1 VQHYHLDIS
10 MPVALDQSFTYLATE
25 KIPSGC
31 RVTVPFGE
39 RNRQTVGVVLGLSQK
54 APDPAYR
61 MKTIL
66 ARLDDVPIYS
76 SVLLDLARWM
86 SSYYMH
92 PLGEVLRTMLPASRV
107 KKKTSKVILTESGK
121 LLWKDQTDPRGALFR
136 MIWKKASG
144 SCSLK
149 VFKERMEEAI
159 AAGLP
164 KVTLARLQK
173 EGFVLKEEKTETK
186 ARGGK
191 TTPQVESESE
201 TLLPATVAQNLTAE
215 QRGVFERLVSEGVTQ
230 AQSKPFLL
238 HGVTGAGKTE
248 VYLHLIAQVLEQ
260 DPKHQILVMVPEI
273 ALTPQMTRIFTARFP
288 GQVSVVH
295 SAMADT
301 ERWSQMEAIR
311 SGERQILIG
320 PRSAVF
326 AAFVQLKL
334 LIVDEEHDSSYKQT
348 TGLTYNGRDVAVM
361 RGHLEKAT
369 VLLGSATPSLESYAN
384 AQQGKYQLLELPHR
398 VHGRGLP
405 DVQLIEADIN
415 QAFARKLTPRGQV
428 QRLTELPIDP
438 RIMEALRENHARG
451 MQSMVIVN
459 RRGFAYFLFS
469 MRERKAVSCPQCS
482 ISMTVHKNSSILRC
496 HYCDFSQRVDDV
508 VPVDERDAFVMV
520 GYGSEQ
526 MELYLRE
533 ALPGARIQRVDSDTT
548 SNREALPTMLTDF
561 REGRIDVLVGTQM
574 LAKGHDFAR
583 VTLICILEVDQ
594 VLNLPD
600 FRAGERA
607 FQLMV
612 QASGRAGRGEHSGCV
627 MVQTQKPDHPILQ
640 AGLQHNFQAFWLDQ
654 EPFRRQHGYPP
665 FGRMIL
671 FEYSGTRKD
680 QLDDLMRSIDRW
692 VSESLKRS
700 AASLQALQVLGPAVP
715 PIEMIRGRLR
725 RTLLLVSADRK
736 ILAWFA
742 QQLRTAFAELKGD
755 LRLRIDVDP
764 QSLM

>member
-1 VQHYHLDIS
+1 

-39 RNRQTVGVVLGLSQK
+39 RNRQTVGVVLGPSQK

-61 MKTIL
+61 MKSIL
-66 ARLDDVPIYS
+66 ARLDETPIYS
-76 SVLLDLARWM
+76 SILLDLARWM

-107 KKKTSKVILTESGK
+107 KKKTSKVVLTETGK
-121 LLWKDQTDPRGALFR
+121 LMWKDQEDPRGALFR

-149 VFKERMEEAI
+149 VFKERMGEAQ
-159 AAGLP
+159 AKGLP

-173 EGFVLKEEKTETK
+173 EGYVLKEEKTETK

-191 TTPQVESESE
+191 AAPHIPENEVLVQPSR
-201 TLLPATVAQNLTAE
+201 AQNLTAE
-215 QRGVFERLVSEGVTQ
+215 QSAVFQGLVNEGMNQT
-230 AQSKPFLL
+230 QSKPFLL

-260 DPKHQILVMVPEI
+260 DPKNQVLVMVPEI

-288 GQVSVVH
+288 GKVSVVH

-311 SGERQILIG
+311 NGERQILIG

-361 RGHLEKAT
+361 RGYLEKAV

-384 AQQGKYQLLELPHR
+384 AQLGKYQLLELPNR

-405 DVQLIEADIN
+405 DVQLIEADIAK
-415 QAFARKLTPRGQV
+415 AFATRLSPRGQIP
-428 QRLTELPIDP
+428 RLLELPVDP
-438 RIMEALRENHARG
+438 RIVEALRENHARG

-469 MRERKAVSCPQCS
+469 LRERKAVSCPQCS
-482 ISMTVHKNSSILRC
+482 ISMTVHKNSSMLRC
-496 HYCDFSQRVDDV
+496 HYCDFMQKVDDV
-508 VPVDERDAFVMV
+508 VPAEERDAFVMV

-548 SNREALPTMLTDF
+548 TNREALPTMLTDF

-640 AGLQHNFQAFWLDQ
+640 AGLQHNFQAFWQDQ

-736 ILAWFA
+736 ILSWFA
-742 QQLRTAFAELKGD
+742 QQLRSAFAELKGD

>member
-1 VQHYHLDIS
+1 
-10 MPVALDQSFTYLATE
+10 MPVALDQSFTYLAAE

-39 RNRQTVGVVLGLSQK
+39 RNRQTVGVVLGPSQK
-54 APDPAYR
+54 APDPAY
-61 MKTIL
+61 KLKSIL
-66 ARLDDVPIYS
+66 SRLDDAPIYS
-76 SVLLDLARWM
+76 PVLLDLARWM

-107 KKKTSKVILTESGK
+107 KKKTSKVVLTESGK
-121 LLWKDQTDPRGALFR
+121 LLWKDPDDPRGALFR

-144 SCSLK
+144 SCALK
-149 VFKERMEEAI
+149 TFKERMEEAQ

-164 KVTLARLQK
+164 KLTLARLQK
-173 EGFVLKEEKTETK
+173 EGLVLKEEKTETK
-186 ARGGK
+186 ARGRKVDAAAPSPSSG
-191 TTPQVESESE
+191 EGSDAAR
-201 TLLPATVAQNLTAE
+201 PATGSQTLTPE
-215 QRGVFERLVSEGVTQ
+215 QEAVFQRVVHEGLTQ

-248 VYLHLIAQVLEQ
+248 VYLHLIAKALEQ
-260 DPKHQILVMVPEI
+260 DPRNQILVMVPEI

-295 SAMADT
+295 SAMADA
-301 ERWSQMEAIR
+301 ERWAQMEAIR

-326 AAFVQLKL
+326 AACVQLKL

-361 RGHLEKAT
+361 RAWLEKAV

-384 AQQGKYQLLELPHR
+384 AQQGKYQLLELPNR

-405 DVQLIEADIN
+405 DVQLIQADIE
-415 QAFARKLTPRGQV
+415 QAFARRLSPRGQIP
-428 QRLTELPIDP
+428 RLMELPIDP
-438 RIMEALRENHARG
+438 RIVEALRDNHARG

-469 MRERKAVSCPQCS
+469 LRERKAVSCPQCS
-482 ISMTVHKNSSILRC
+482 ISMTVHKNSSVLRC
-496 HYCDFSQRVDDV
+496 HYCDFSQRVDDI
-508 VPVDERDAFVMV
+508 VPAEERDAYVMV

-640 AGLQHNFQAFWLDQ
+640 AGLQHDFQAFWQDQ
-654 EPFRRQHGYPP
+654 EPFRRLHGYPP

-680 QLDDLMRSIDRW
+680 QLDELVRSIDRW

-700 AASLQALQVLGPAVP
+700 ASSLQALQVLGPAVP

-742 QQLRTAFAELKGD
+742 QQLRSAFAELKGD
-755 LRLRIDVDP
+755 LRVRIDVDP

>member
-1 VQHYHLDIS
+1 

-39 RNRQTVGVVLGLSQK
+39 RNRQTVGVVLGLSHK
-54 APDPAYR
+54 EPDPAYR
-61 MKTIL
+61 MKSIV

-76 SVLLDLARWM
+76 PVLLDLARWM

-107 KKKTSKVILTESGK
+107 KKKTSKVILTESGR

-136 MIWKKASG
+136 TIWKKASG

-159 AAGLP
+159 AAGHA

-173 EGFVLKEEKTETK
+173 EGLVLKEEKTETK

-191 TTPQVESESE
+191 ATPQVELESE
-201 TLLPATVAQNLTAE
+201 VPLPATDAQSLTAE
-215 QRGVFERLVSEGVTQ
+215 QKGVFERLVSEGLTQ

-248 VYLHLIAQVLEQ
+248 VYLHLIAQVLAQ
-260 DPKHQILVMVPEI
+260 NPKNQILVMVPEI

-361 RGHLEKAT
+361 RGYLEKAT

-384 AQQGKYQLLELPHR
+384 AQQGKYQLLELPNR

-405 DVQLIEADIN
+405 DVQLIEADIH

-438 RIMEALRENHARG
+438 RIVEALRENHARG

-508 VPVDERDAFVMV
+508 VPVDERDAYVMV

-548 SNREALPTMLTDF
+548 INREALPTMLTDF

>member
-1 VQHYHLDIS
+1 

-54 APDPAYR
+54 VPDPAYR
-61 MKTIL
+61 MKSIV
-66 ARLDDVPIYS
+66 ARLDEVPIYS

-173 EGFVLKEEKTETK
+173 EGLVLKEEKTETK

-191 TTPQVESESE
+191 TAPQVEAESE
-201 TLLPATVAQNLTAE
+201 APLPAADAQNLTAE

-248 VYLHLIAQVLEQ
+248 VYLHLIARVLEQ
-260 DPKHQILVMVPEI
+260 DPKNQILVMVPEI

-361 RGHLEKAT
+361 RGYLEKAT

-384 AQQGKYQLLELPHR
+384 AQQGKYQLLELPNR

-405 DVQLIEADIN
+405 DVQLIEADIH

-438 RIMEALRENHARG
+438 RIVEALRENHARG

-508 VPVDERDAFVMV
+508 VPVDERDAYVMV

-700 AASLQALQVLGPAVP
+700 AASVQALQVLGPAVP

>member
-1 VQHYHLDIS
+1 
-10 MPVALDQSFTYLATE
+10 
-25 KIPSGC
+25 
-31 RVTVPFGE
+31 
-39 RNRQTVGVVLGLSQK
+39 
-54 APDPAYR
+54 
-61 MKTIL
+61 
-66 ARLDDVPIYS
+66 
-76 SVLLDLARWM
+76 
-86 SSYYMH
+86 
-92 PLGEVLRTMLPASRV
+92 
-107 KKKTSKVILTESGK
+107 
-121 LLWKDQTDPRGALFR
+121 
-136 MIWKKASG
+136 
-144 SCSLK
+144 
-149 VFKERMEEAI
+149 
-159 AAGLP
+159 
-164 KVTLARLQK
+164 
-173 EGFVLKEEKTETK
+173 
-186 ARGGK
+186 
-191 TTPQVESESE
+191 
-201 TLLPATVAQNLTAE
+201 
-215 QRGVFERLVSEGVTQ
+215 
-230 AQSKPFLL
+230 LL

-248 VYLHLIAQVLEQ
+248 VYLHLIAEVLEQ
-260 DPKHQILVMVPEI
+260 NSKHQILVMVPEI

-361 RGHLEKAT
+361 RGYLEKAT

-384 AQQGKYQLLELPHR
+384 AKQGKYQLLELPNR

-415 QAFARKLTPRGQV
+415 KAFAQKLTPRGQI

-438 RIMEALRENHARG
+438 RIVDALRENHARG

-508 VPVDERDAFVMV
+508 VPADERDAFVMV

-548 SNREALPTMLTDF
+548 SNRDALPTMLTDF

-640 AGLQHNFQAFWLDQ
+640 AGLQHNFQAFWVDQ

-680 QLDDLMRSIDRW
+680 QLDDLMRSVDRW

-736 ILAWFA
+736 ILTWFA

>member
-1 VQHYHLDIS
+1 MQQYHLDIS
-10 MPVALDQSFTYLATE
+10 MPVSLEQSFTYLAE
-25 KIPSGC
+25 ENIPSGC
-31 RVTVPFGE
+31 RVTVPFGKSNK
-39 RNRQTVGVVLGLSQK
+39 RTTGVVLGLSRQPVEAGVKVK
-54 APDPAYR
+54 AV
-61 MKTIL
+61 L
-66 ARLDDVPIYS
+66 ARIDEKPVYS
-76 SVLLDLARWM
+76 PLQLELARWI
-86 SSYYMH
+86 STYYMH
-92 PLGEVLRTMLPASRV
+92 PLGEVLRAMLPASQKA
-107 KKKTSKVILTESGK
+107 KKSQVVLTESGK
-121 LLWKDQTDPRGALFR
+121 LIWKDREHANGELFR
-136 MIWKKASG
+136 FIWKKASG
-144 SCSLK
+144 SVSHAVFLK
-149 VFKERMEEAI
+149 RMKEAQL
-159 AAGLP
+159 AGLP
-164 KVTLARLQK
+164 KISLVRLTK
-173 EGFVLKEEKTETK
+173 EGWVLKEQQRTSRETGPALDLLK
-186 ARGGK
+186 ESSGPAQAAPSLTSEQSQVLQSLIGG
-191 TTPQVESESE
+191 
-201 TLLPATVAQNLTAE
+201 LAQTGA
-215 QRGVFERLVSEGVTQ
+215 
-230 AQSKPFLL
+230 KPFLL

-248 VYLHLIAQVLEQ
+248 VYLHLIADVLERNGQ
-260 DPKHQILVMVPEI
+260 NQVLVMVPEI
-273 ALTPQMTRIFTARFP
+273 ALTPQMTRVFTARFP
-288 GQVSVVH
+288 GQVAVVH

-301 ERWSQMEAIR
+301 DRWTQMEAIR
-311 SGERQILIG
+311 SGQKQILIG

-326 AAFVQLKL
+326 AAFPQLKL
-334 LIVDEEHDSSYKQT
+334 LIVDEEHDNSYKQA

-361 RGHLEKAT
+361 RGYLEKAL

-384 AQQGKYQLLELPHR
+384 AQQGKYQLLALPNR

-405 DVQLIEADIN
+405 EVQLIQAEID
-415 QAFARKLTPRGQV
+415 QAFARRLSPMGQIPRLQ
-428 QRLTELPIDP
+428 ELPIDP
-438 RIMEALRENHARG
+438 RIVEALRDNHARG

-469 MRERKAVSCPQCS
+469 LKDRKTVSCPQCS
-482 ISMTVHKNSSILRC
+482 ISMTVHMNSTILRC
-496 HYCDFSQRVDDV
+496 HYCDYARRIDDLV
-508 VPVDERDAFVMV
+508 APEERDAYVMV

-548 SNREALPTMLTDF
+548 SNRETLPTILNDF

-627 MVQTQKPDHPILQ
+627 MIQTQKPDHPILQ
-640 AGLQHNFQAFWLDQ
+640 AGLGQDFQAFWQDQ
-654 EPFRRQHGYPP
+654 ELFRRQHGYPP

-680 QLDDLMRSIDRW
+680 QLDELMRAIDRW
-692 VSESLKRS
+692 IGEGFKRS
-700 AASLQALQVLGPAVP
+700 PEPLKALQVLGPAVP

-725 RTLLLVSADRK
+725 RTLLMISTDRK

-742 QQLRTAFAELKGD
+742 QQLRSAFAELKGD

>member
-1 VQHYHLDIS
+1 
-10 MPVALDQSFTYLATE
+10 
-25 KIPSGC
+25 
-31 RVTVPFGE
+31 
-39 RNRQTVGVVLGLSQK
+39 
-54 APDPAYR
+54 
-61 MKTIL
+61 
-66 ARLDDVPIYS
+66 
-76 SVLLDLARWM
+76 
-86 SSYYMH
+86 
-92 PLGEVLRTMLPASRV
+92 MLPASRV

-186 ARGGK
+186 ARGAK
-191 TTPQVESESE
+191 TTLQAESESE

>member
-1 VQHYHLDIS
+1 
-10 MPVALDQSFTYLATE
+10 
-25 KIPSGC
+25 
-31 RVTVPFGE
+31 
-39 RNRQTVGVVLGLSQK
+39 
-54 APDPAYR
+54 
-61 MKTIL
+61 
-66 ARLDDVPIYS
+66 
-76 SVLLDLARWM
+76 
-86 SSYYMH
+86 
-92 PLGEVLRTMLPASRV
+92 MLPASRV

-136 MIWKKASG
+136 MVWKKASG

-173 EGFVLKEEKTETK
+173 EGLVLKEEKTETK
-186 ARGGK
+186 ARSGK
-191 TTPQVESESE
+191 TAPLIESESE
-201 TLLPATVAQNLTAE
+201 TLLPATDAQNLTAE

-230 AQSKPFLL
+230 AQSKAFLL

-384 AQQGKYQLLELPHR
+384 AQQGKYQLLELPNR

-438 RIMEALRENHARG
+438 RIIEALRENHARG